1 MKKII
6 KNLNIQAPLIFAF
19 IAVLASWPLISEA
32 SMVVRTGD
40 FISVA
45 SEDAVEGDFYALGQ
59 KVVLSGLIKGDSILF
74 GGEITVN
81 GEIEEDLIVVSGT
94 AQVHAKVD
102 DDLRII
108 AGDTVVAGEVIG
120 DLVIV
125 SGTAHILSTAKIN
138 GDVLYYGN
146 SLIVEGE
153 INGSV
158 FGAMEKLRVD
168 GPVGAV
174 DVKVGELTLGD
185 KAKVSNNVRYV
196 SSSVLN
202 RSMRATVAGE
212 VIKNDI
218 TTSSTDTKADG
229 RVLMVSL
236 LVLLFA
242 SLVLYLVA
250 RTKIELGVVIS
261 QEKPFM
267 KALWGMGVVIFA
279 PIAIAFLLVSLLG
292 SLIGITLLLGYILLI
307 TISIL
312 FASAVAGG
320 FLQKFIM
327 PNMTF
332 SVVWVFIGGVILHM
346 VLLVPY
352 IGSLIYLTVL
362 FIAVGVLAQSLY
374 LFLRR
379 Q

>member
-1 MKKII
+1 
-6 KNLNIQAPLIFAF
+6 
-19 IAVLASWPLISEA
+19 
-32 SMVVRTGD
+32 R
-40 FISVA
+40 
-45 SEDAVEGDFYALGQ
+45 
-59 KVVLSGLIKGDSILF
+59 
-74 GGEITVN
+74 
-81 GEIEEDLIVVSGT
+81 
-94 AQVHAKVD
+94 
-102 DDLRII
+102 
-108 AGDTVVAGEVIG
+108 
-120 DLVIV
+120 
-125 SGTAHILSTAKIN
+125 
-138 GDVLYYGN
+138 
-146 SLIVEGE
+146 
-153 INGSV
+153 
-158 FGAMEKLRVD
+158 AMEKLRVD